1 MPKGQ
6 MIVNNPL
13 HAFSIWC
20 IHSFAVSFFTN
31 IVKIRV
37 LEHHGLVLRC
47 LYAIDKHVCSSY
59 FHHIH
64 GIPFLVIAKVLY
76 LVTTFVPIYQP
87 LTPPLCGLCW
97 SKNVCRF
104 VYKSLWICWVL
115 FIFTMLPSTQTA
127 RMMSFPFLLASV
139 VWWCSSLSCGGATP
153 VTVLRVLSCCSFRS
167 LFQIISYQRQTCP
180 PGGAPCV
187 QYL

>member
-13 HAFSIWC
+13 HVFSIWC

-64 GIPFLVIAKVLY
+64 GIPFLVNPKVLY

-104 VYKSLWICWVL
+104 VYKSPWYVG
-115 FIFTMLPSTQTA
+115 
-127 RMMSFPFLLASV
+127 SFLSLQCSHQHKPLD
-139 VWWCSSLSCGGATP
+139 WCL
-153 VTVLRVLSCCSFRS
+153 S
-167 LFQIISYQRQTCP
+167 LFSWLLLSGGVQACP
-180 PGGAPCV
+180 VAVPLPFPT
-187 QYL
+187 QY